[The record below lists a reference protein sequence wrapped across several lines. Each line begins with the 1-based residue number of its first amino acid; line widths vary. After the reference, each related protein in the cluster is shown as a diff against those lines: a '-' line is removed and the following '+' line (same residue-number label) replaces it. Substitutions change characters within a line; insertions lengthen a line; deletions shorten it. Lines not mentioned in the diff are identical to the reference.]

1 MKHSDFIIAG
11 GGAAGLGLAYQ
22 LATSDLRGRSI
33 LVVDRD
39 QKERNDRTWCF
50 WTNRSTRFD
59 HLVYRRWDQVEVV
72 SDNFRR
78 VFNLHPYEYRM
89 VRGIDFYKGVKAA
102 LADVPGVSFMHGR
115 VEEIIDAKDKK
126 SALVTI
132 QDEVHEAAWAFDST
146 FTPADFTGGPKGYHY
161 LKQHF
166 KGWEIETPTDCF
178 DPRLV
183 TLFDFRTP
191 QKGCMRFFYIL
202 PLTRRRALVEY
213 TLFSQDL
220 LKPNEYD
227 RAISEYI
234 EQVLKIPKYR
244 IESVENGTIPMTDR
258 PFRRKLG
265 ERILAIGTKGGIV
278 KPSSGYAF
286 LRMQQDA
293 AEIVRSLETYG
304 DPFRIPSSP
313 WRYRF
318 YDTLMLQVMKN
329 QGDRMKD
336 IFTQLFQNN
345 AIQNVFRFLD
355 EEAPLR
361 ENIAILA
368 SLPPEPF
375 IKALI
380 KVKLLRKV

>member
-1 MKHSDFIIAG
+1 
-11 GGAAGLGLAYQ
+11 
-22 LATSDLRGRSI
+22 
-33 LVVDRD
+33 
-39 QKERNDRTWCF
+39 
-50 WTNRSTRFD
+50 
-59 HLVYRRWDQVEVV
+59 
-72 SDNFRR
+72 
-78 VFNLHPYEYRM
+78 
-89 VRGIDFYKGVKAA
+89 
-102 LADVPGVSFMHGR
+102 
-115 VEEIIDAKDKK
+115 
-126 SALVTI
+126 
-132 QDEVHEAAWAFDST
+132 
-146 FTPADFTGGPKGYHY
+146 
-161 LKQHF
+161 
-166 KGWEIETPTDCF
+166 
-178 DPRLV
+178 
-183 TLFDFRTP
+183 
-191 QKGCMRFFYIL
+191 
-202 PLTRRRALVEY
+202 VEY

-258 PFRRKLG
+258 PFRRKQG

-286 LRMQQDA
+286 LRMQKDA

-329 QGDRMKD
+329 QGDQMKD

-361 ENIAILA
+361 ENIGILA